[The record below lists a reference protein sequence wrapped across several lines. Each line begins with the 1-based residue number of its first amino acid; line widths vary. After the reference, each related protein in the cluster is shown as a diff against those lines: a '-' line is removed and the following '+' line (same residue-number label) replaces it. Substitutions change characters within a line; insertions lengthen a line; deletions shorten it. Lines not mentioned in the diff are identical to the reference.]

1 MEFEDLQA
9 IWDTQNNQPV
19 FSINDS
25 RLAVGLYQQREK
37 SRRRLFRKEFA
48 PVYIAALIIAAVC
61 AFLFLAFF
69 VKTITRMRPTDPLM
83 SVWDGAALTAAVA
96 ATLLIVVPMYCERR
110 KHERIQNVF
119 APSLRKEL
127 EQGISQLDFEL
138 SLYRTPRVVK
148 MNILVTIGAMVL
160 VWESAR
166 LNGQP
171 APWILLTFVLTV
183 TAFSS
188 WSGLRAMKK
197 GEERMMQRKRA
208 LETMLATLDED
219 VR

>member
-48 PVYIAALIIAAVC
+48 PMYITALIIAAVC

-69 VKTITRMRPTDPLM
+69 VKTITRMRPTNPLM
-83 SVWDGAALTAAVA
+83 SVWDSAALAAAVA
-96 ATLLIVVPMYCERR
+96 AVLLIVVPMYSERR
-110 KHERIQNVF
+110 KHERTQNVF

-138 SLYRTPRVVK
+138 SLYSTPRVVK
-148 MNILVTIGAMVL
+148 MSILVTIGAMVL

-171 APWILLTFVLTV
+171 TPWMLLTFVLTV
-183 TAFSS
+183 IAFAS
-188 WSGLRAMKK
+188 WSGLRAIKIGK
-197 GEERMMQRKRA
+197 ERMMQRKRA